1 MTQFLTGHGLV
12 LVHALE
18 VGDPG
23 IEYLLCFTDVNEE
36 GAPPLGDCILTG
48 KGKLIHTEHK
58 KVKYTP

>member
-1 MTQFLTGHGLV
+1 MDEALLTCPLLTSFCMAQFLTGHGLV

-36 GAPPLGDCILTG
+36 GAPLWGIAF
-48 KGKLIHTEHK
+48 
-58 KVKYTP
+58 